1 MYQLSHMITDQRNL
15 LSELAQ
21 FSVSGEK
28 VDTSNILSSEDD
40 DTDKCAA
47 ASSKP
52 VINEMSSQAARKDF
66 EEGRKRLFELLEKV
80 EDCSHVMDVPTR
92 YLLHNGD
99 LVEMDITENTA
110 LHRVHGYL
118 TNDGFMVATWLPNRR
133 GPVR

>member
-15 LSELAQ
+15 LSELTQ
-21 FSVSGEK
+21 FSISGEK
-28 VDTSNILSSEDD
+28 VDSTDILIDEEEPV
-40 DTDKCAA
+40 KE
-47 ASSKP
+47 KP
-52 VINEMSSQAARKDF
+52 EEEKKNQRNEFA
-66 EEGRKRLFELLEKV
+66 EGRQRLFGLLEKV